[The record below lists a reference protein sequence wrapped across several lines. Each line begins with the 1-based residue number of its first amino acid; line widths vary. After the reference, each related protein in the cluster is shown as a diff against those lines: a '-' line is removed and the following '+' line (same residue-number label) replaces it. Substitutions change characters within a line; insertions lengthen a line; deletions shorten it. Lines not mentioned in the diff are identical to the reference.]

1 MSLHDLLLPLLG
13 LVTGLLLGMLGS
25 GGSILALPA
34 FVYAAGLP
42 VKSAVATSLAVVG
55 ATSLIGAILAKR
67 RCSTHGCPGQEVD
80 GRVTALM
87 TVGGLTGAFAGSRL
101 AALVPAEVQMLLF
114 GLVMVGAAAG
124 MLRPRPQEACDLP
137 AGKTEAAESPAPP
150 RLLVLPLGVGVGL
163 LTGVVGVGGG
173 FLIVPA
179 LTLLA
184 RVAVKRAASMS
195 LWIIAANS
203 AAGMVGYLGH
213 VPIAWGAADLF
224 LGFAV
229 AGLIA
234 GQRLAAR
241 AQPQGLQRAF
251 ALFLVVVGAF
261 TILKTVSG
269 THKIGKNTV
278 RTSSVSGHIT
288 ATPHHWDEHNL
299 GVMEKW
305 RRAI

>member
-1 MSLHDLLLPLLG
+1 MPPLDLHPDDLLLPLLG
-13 LVTGLLLGMLGS
+13 LVTGLLLGLLGS

-42 VKSAVATSLAVVG
+42 VKSSVATSLAVVG
-55 ATSLIGAILAKR
+55 ATSLIGAILAKH

-87 TVGGLTGAFAGSRL
+87 TTGGLAGAFAGSRL
-101 AALVPAEVQMLLF
+101 AALVPAEAQMLLF
-114 GLVMVGAAAG
+114 GMVMLGAAE
-124 MLRPRPQEACDLP
+124 MLRRRSQEQCGLP
-137 AGKTEAAESPAPP
+137 VGKSEAAESSAPP

-163 LTGVVGVGGG
+163 LTGLVGVGGG

-184 RVAVKRAASMS
+184 RVPVKRAASML

-203 AAGMVGYLGH
+203 AAGLVGYLGQ
-213 VPIAWGAADLF
+213 VPVAWGAAGLF
-224 LGFAV
+224 LAV
-229 AGLIA
+229 AVVGLVM

-251 ALFLVVVGAF
+251 AVFLVIVGGFTLFKTQITHTHVVPR
-261 TILKTVSG
+261 TVFVQHADG
-269 THKIGKNTV
+269 RK
-278 RTSSVSGHIT
+278 
-288 ATPHHWDEHNL
+288 
-299 GVMEKW
+299 
-305 RRAI
+305 

>member
-1 MSLHDLLLPLLG
+1 MPLHDLLLPLLG
-13 LVTGLLLGMLGS
+13 LVTGLLLGLLGS

-42 VKSAVATSLAVVG
+42 VKSSVATSLAVVG

-87 TVGGLTGAFAGSRL
+87 TVGGLAGAFAGSRL
-101 AALVPAEVQMLLF
+101 AALVPAEAQMLLF
-114 GLVMVGAAAG
+114 GLVMLGAAAG
-124 MLRPRPQEACDLP
+124 MLRRRPQEQCDIPL
-137 AGKTEAAESPAPP
+137 GKSEAAESPAPP

-184 RVAVKRAASMS
+184 RVPVKRAASMS

-203 AAGMVGYLGH
+203 AAGLAGYLGH
-213 VPIAWGAADLF
+213 VAVAWGAAGLF
-224 LGFAV
+224 LAV
-229 AGLIA
+229 AVVGLVM

-251 ALFLVVVGAF
+251 AVFLVFVGVF
-261 TILKTVSG
+261 TILKTELGAHKSG
-269 THKIGKNTV
+269 MDTMRPSSAAGTTPVRGK
-278 RTSSVSGHIT
+278 
-288 ATPHHWDEHNL
+288 D
-299 GVMEKW
+299 
-305 RRAI
+305 

>member
-1 MSLHDLLLPLLG
+1 
-13 LVTGLLLGMLGS
+13 MLGS

-42 VKSAVATSLAVVG
+42 VKSSVATSLAVVG

-80 GRVTALM
+80 GRVTVLM
-87 TVGGLTGAFAGSRL
+87 TGGGLAGAFAGSRL
-101 AALVPAEVQMLLF
+101 AALVPAEAQMLLF
-114 GLVMVGAAAG
+114 GLVMLGAAAG
-124 MLRPRPQEACDLP
+124 MLRRRPQEQCDLP
-137 AGKTEAAESPAPP
+137 AGGIETADAPAPP

-184 RVAVKRAASMS
+184 RVPVKRAAAMS

-203 AAGMVGYLGH
+203 AAGMAGYLGH
-213 VPIAWGAADLF
+213 VPVAWGAAGLF
-224 LGFAV
+224 LAVAV

-241 AQPQGLQRAF
+241 ARPQGLQKAF
-251 ALFLVVVGAF
+251 ALFLVVVGVF
-261 TILKTVSG
+261 TILKTELG
-269 THKIGKNTV
+269 AHKAHEGTV
-278 RTSSVSGHIT
+278 RPTSAQAVPVRGKVLS
-288 ATPHHWDEHNL
+288 
-299 GVMEKW
+299 
-305 RRAI
+305 

>member
-1 MSLHDLLLPLLG
+1 MPPLDLNVHDLHLHDFLLPLLG
-13 LVTGLLLGMLGS
+13 LVTGLLLGLLGS

-42 VKSAVATSLAVVG
+42 VKSSVATSLAVVG

-87 TVGGLTGAFAGSRL
+87 TVGGLAGAFAGSRL
-101 AALVPAEVQMLLF
+101 AALVPAEAQMLLF
-114 GLVMVGAAAG
+114 GLVMLAAAAG
-124 MLRPRPQEACDLP
+124 MLRRPQEQCGLP
-137 AGKTEAAESPAPP
+137 VGKSEAAESPAPP

-163 LTGVVGVGGG
+163 LTGLVGVGGG

-184 RVAVKRAASMS
+184 QVPVKRAASMS

-203 AAGMVGYLGH
+203 AAGLAGYLGH
-213 VPIAWGAADLF
+213 VPVAWGAAGLF
-224 LGFAV
+224 LAV
-229 AGLIA
+229 AVVGLIV
-234 GQRLAAR
+234 GQRLASR

-251 ALFLVVVGAF
+251 AVFLVIVGGF
-261 TILKTVSG
+261 TLVKTQI
-269 THKIGKNTV
+269 THTHVAPRTV
-278 RTSSVSGHIT
+278 FAQHAAGR
-288 ATPHHWDEHNL
+288 
-299 GVMEKW
+299 K
-305 RRAI
+305 

>member
-13 LVTGLLLGMLGS
+13 LVTGLLLGLLGS

-42 VKSAVATSLAVVG
+42 VKSSVATSLAVVG

-80 GRVTALM
+80 GRVTALV
-87 TVGGLTGAFAGSRL
+87 TVGGLVGAFAGSRM
-101 AALVPAEVQMLLF
+101 AALVPAEAQMLLF
-114 GLVMVGAAAG
+114 GMVMLGAAAG
-124 MLRPRPQEACDLP
+124 MLRGRPQEQCDLP
-137 AGKTEAAESPAPP
+137 LRKIDAAVPPAPP
-150 RLLVLPLGVGVGL
+150 RLLVLPLGIGVGL

-184 RVAVKRAASMS
+184 RVPVKRASSMS

-203 AAGMVGYLGH
+203 AAGLAGYLGH
-213 VPIAWGAADLF
+213 VPVAWGAAGLF
-224 LGFAV
+224 LAV
-229 AGLIA
+229 AVVGLVM

-251 ALFLVVVGAF
+251 AVFLVFVGVF
-261 TILKTVSG
+261 TILKTELGAHKSG
-269 THKIGKNTV
+269 MDTMRPPSAAG
-278 RTSSVSGHIT
+278 
-288 ATPHHWDEHNL
+288 TPACARKGL
-299 GVMEKW
+299 T
-305 RRAI
+305 

>member
-13 LVTGLLLGMLGS
+13 LVTGLLLGTLGS

-42 VKSAVATSLAVVG
+42 VKSSVATSLAVVG

-87 TVGGLTGAFAGSRL
+87 TVGGLAGAFAGSRL
-101 AALVPAEVQMLLF
+101 AALVPAQAQMLLF
-114 GLVMVGAAAG
+114 GLVMLGAAAG
-124 MLRPRPQEACDLP
+124 MLRRRPQKQYVLTASNQGTRI

-184 RVAVKRAASMS
+184 RVPVKRAAAMS

-203 AAGMVGYLGH
+203 AAGLVGYLGH
-213 VPIAWGAADLF
+213 VPVAWGAAGLF
-224 LGFAV
+224 LAV
-229 AGLIA
+229 AVVGLIA

-241 AQPQGLQRAF
+241 AQPQGLQTAF
-251 ALFLVVVGAF
+251 ALFLVVVGVF
-261 TILKTVSG
+261 TVIKTQTATMPAESSTVSSP
-269 THKIGKNTV
+269 
-278 RTSSVSGHIT
+278 RAS
-288 ATPHHWDEHNL
+288 NL
-299 GVMEKW
+299 KQ
-305 RRAI
+305 

>member
-13 LVTGLLLGMLGS
+13 LVTGLLLGLLGS

-42 VKSAVATSLAVVG
+42 VKSSVATSLAVVG

-101 AALVPAEVQMLLF
+101 AALVPAEAQMLLF
-114 GLVMVGAAAG
+114 GLVMLGAAAG
-124 MLRPRPQEACDLP
+124 MLRGRPQEQCGLP
-137 AGKTEAAESPAPP
+137 QGKTDAAVPPAPP
-150 RLLVLPLGVGVGL
+150 RLLVLPLGIGVGL

-184 RVAVKRAASMS
+184 RVPVKRAASMS

-203 AAGMVGYLGH
+203 AAGLAGYLGH
-213 VPIAWGAADLF
+213 VPVAWGGAGLF
-224 LGFAV
+224 LAV
-229 AGLIA
+229 AVVGLMA

-241 AQPQGLQRAF
+241 AHPQGLQRAF
-251 ALFLVVVGAF
+251 AVFLVLVGVF
-261 TILKTVSG
+261 TILKTELGAHKADMGITRPPSVAG
-269 THKIGKNTV
+269 TTPVRGK
-278 RTSSVSGHIT
+278 
-288 ATPHHWDEHNL
+288 D
-299 GVMEKW
+299 
-305 RRAI
+305 